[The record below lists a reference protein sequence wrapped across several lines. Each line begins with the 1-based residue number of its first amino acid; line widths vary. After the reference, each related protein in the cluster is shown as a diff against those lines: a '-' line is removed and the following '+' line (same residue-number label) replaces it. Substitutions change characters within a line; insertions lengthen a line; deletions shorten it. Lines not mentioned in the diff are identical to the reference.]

1 MDFQNLR
8 ELGKA
13 LGLLIAEQGSY
24 TYVDKL
30 AYAPSK
36 DLAIFYLREALR
48 DLHSLMNKPSFEYE
62 KTRNELRELRFD
74 RIESIIQSLSSIQDR
89 RELREVA
96 SLIASTAL
104 TYSAGLK
111 ISKTGED

>member
-1 MDFQNLR
+1 MDFQSLR

-48 DLHSLMNKPSFEYE
+48 DLHSLMNKPSFEYRE
-62 KTRNELRELRFD
+62 TENILRELRFD
-74 RIESIIQSLSSIQDR
+74 RIESIIQSLSSIKDR

-111 ISKTGED
+111 TSKTGGD